1 MKIKADPLLQQEALE
16 FIRIAIYKD
25 DPKFARSLAATI
37 KNICTSGQANREQ
50 IWADLSS
57 DERRRFRELVESER
71 SEVRS

>member
-1 MKIKADPLLQQEALE
+1 MNPDPLLQQEAID
-16 FIRIAIYKD
+16 FIRIAIYKG

-37 KNICTSGQANREQ
+37 KNICTSGQANREE

-57 DERRRFRELVESER
+57 EEQERFRDLVAGER